1 MKMKKLIFLGIF
13 TLLCMS
19 ASFAQKYAYVDTDY
33 ILGILPSYVAAQEQ
47 LDKLSQKYQKEL
59 ETLHAE
65 LDQIYKDYQGEVV
78 LLSQDMK
85 RKREEQ
91 IVNKEK
97 EYKKLQRQ
105 YFGPDG
111 DLAKK
116 KEALVKPVQDEV
128 FNAIQTIAEQGSYSM
143 IFDKAGSMTMIYTNP
158 KFDLSDQ
165 VLQKL
170 GYKN

>member
-1 MKMKKLIFLGIF
+1 MRKLIFIGIF
-13 TLLCMS
+13 VLACLTT
-19 ASFAQKYAYVDTDY
+19 SFAQKYAYVDTDF
-33 ILGILPSYVAAQEQ
+33 ILGKLPAYVAAQEQ

-59 ETLHAE
+59 ETLHSE
-65 LDQIYKDYQGEVV
+65 LDQIYKDYQAEVV

-85 RKREEQ
+85 KKREEQ

-105 YFGPDG
+105 YFGPEG

-116 KEALVKPVQDEV
+116 KEALVKPIQDDV
-128 FNAIQTIAEQGSYSM
+128 FNAIQAIAEQGAYSI

-158 KFDLSDQ
+158 KFDLSDL

>member
-1 MKMKKLIFLGIF
+1 MKKLIFIGIF

-33 ILGILPSYVAAQEQ
+33 ILGKLPSYVAAQEQ

>member
-1 MKMKKLIFLGIF
+1 MKKLYLVGIVLLLSF
-13 TLLCMS
+13 TT
-19 ASFAQKYAYVDTDY
+19 SFAQKYAYVDTDV
-33 ILGILPSYVAAQEQ
+33 ILGKLPAYIAAQEQ
-47 LDKLSQKYQKEL
+47 IDKLSQKYQKEL
-59 ETLHAE
+59 ETLHSE
-65 LDQIYKDYQGEVV
+65 LDQIYKDFQAEVV

-85 RKREEQ
+85 KKREEQ

-105 YFGPDG
+105 YFGPEG

-116 KEALVKPVQDEV
+116 KEALIKPVQDEV
-128 FNAIQTIAEQGSYSM
+128 FSAIQAIAEQGAYSM

-158 KFDLSDQ
+158 KYDLSDQ

>member
-1 MKMKKLIFLGIF
+1 MKKLIFIGIF
-13 TLLCMS
+13 VVACLTTT
-19 ASFAQKYAYVDTDY
+19 FAHKYAYVDTDF
-33 ILGILPSYVAAQEQ
+33 ILRKLPAYVAAQEQ

-59 ETLHAE
+59 ETLHSE
-65 LDQIYKDYQGEVV
+65 LDQIYKDYQAEVV

-85 RKREEQ
+85 KKREEQ

-105 YFGPDG
+105 YFGPEG

-116 KEALVKPVQDEV
+116 KEALVKPVQDDV
-128 FNAIQTIAEQGSYSM
+128 FNAIQTIAEQGAYSI

>member
-1 MKMKKLIFLGIF
+1 MKKILLTGIF
-13 TLLCMS
+13 ALMFAAAT
-19 ASFAQKYAYVDTDY
+19 FAQKYAFVDTDY
-33 ILGILPSYVAAQEQ
+33 ILGKLPAYVAAQEQ
-47 LDKLSQKYQKEL
+47 LDKLSQKYQKEI

-65 LDQIYKDYQGEVV
+65 LDKIYKDYQAEVV
-78 LLSQDMK
+78 LLSPDMK
-85 RKREEQ
+85 KKREEQ

-105 YFGPDG
+105 YFGPEG

-116 KEALVKPVQDEV
+116 KETLVKPVQDDV
-128 FNAIQTIAEQGSYSM
+128 FNAIQSISEQGGYAM
-143 IFDKAGSMTMIYTNP
+143 VFDKAGSLTMIYTSP
-158 KFDLSDQ
+158 KYDLSDQ

>member
-1 MKMKKLIFLGIF
+1 MRKTILLGIF
-13 TLLCMS
+13 TLLCITT
-19 ASFAQKYAYVDTDY
+19 SFAQKYAYVDTDF
-33 ILGILPSYVAAQEQ
+33 ILGKLPAYIAAQEQ

-59 ETLHAE
+59 ETLHSE

-78 LLSQDMK
+78 LLSQDLK
-85 RKREEQ
+85 KKREEQ

-105 YFGPDG
+105 YFGPEG

-116 KEALVKPVQDEV
+116 REALVKPIQDDV
-128 FNAIQTIAEQGSYSM
+128 FNAIQTIAEQGAYSM
-143 IFDKAGSMTMIYTNP
+143 VFDKAGSMTMIYTNP
-158 KFDLSDQ
+158 KYDLSDQ

>member
-1 MKMKKLIFLGIF
+1 MKKLYFLGI
-13 TLLCMS
+13 LLLVSLTS
-19 ASFAQKYAYVDTDY
+19 AFAQKYAYVDTDY
-33 ILGILPSYVAAQEQ
+33 ILGKMPSYVAAQEQ
-47 LDKLSQKYQKEL
+47 IDKISQKYQKEL

-65 LDQIYKDYQGEVV
+65 LDQIYKDFQGEVV

-105 YFGPDG
+105 YFGPEG

-116 KEALVKPVQDEV
+116 REALVKPIQDDV
-128 FNAIQTIAEQGSYSM
+128 FNAVQTIAEQGAYS
-143 IFDKAGSMTMIYTNP
+143 IVFDKAGGMTMIYTNP
-158 KFDLSDQ
+158 KYDLSDM

>member
-1 MKMKKLIFLGIF
+1 MKKVIFIGIF
-13 TLLCMS
+13 TLVCFLT
-19 ASFAQKYAYVDTDY
+19 SFAQKYAYVDTDF
-33 ILGILPSYVAAQEQ
+33 ILGKLPAYVAAQEQ

-59 ETLHAE
+59 ETLHSE
-65 LDQIYKDYQGEVV
+65 LDQIYKDYQAEVV

-85 RKREEQ
+85 KKREEQ

-116 KEALVKPVQDEV
+116 REALVKPIQDDV
-128 FNAIQTIAEQGSYSM
+128 FNAVQTIAEQGAYSM
-143 IFDKAGSMTMIYTNP
+143 IFDKAGSLTMIYTNP
-158 KFDLSDQ
+158 KYDLSDQ

>member
-1 MKMKKLIFLGIF
+1 MKKLIVVGIF
-13 TLLCMS
+13 LLV
-19 ASFAQKYAYVDTDY
+19 ASLSGSAQKYAFVDTDY
-33 ILGILPSYVAAQEQ
+33 ILGKLPSYVAAQEQ

-65 LDQIYKDYQGEVV
+65 LDQSFKDFQSEVV

-91 IVNKEK
+91 IANREK

-111 DLAKK
+111 ELSKK
-116 KEALVKPVQDEV
+116 KESLIKPIQDDV
-128 FNAIQTIAEQGSYSM
+128 FTAIQTIAEQGGYAVV
-143 IFDKAGSMTMIYTNP
+143 FDKAGNMTMIYTNA
-158 KFDLSDQ
+158 KYDLSDQ

>member
-1 MKMKKLIFLGIF
+1 MKKLIFLGIF
-13 TLLCMS
+13 TLLCIT
-19 ASFAQKYAYVDTDY
+19 ASFAQKYAFVDTDY
-33 ILGILPSYVAAQEQ
+33 ILGKLPSYVAAQEQ

-116 KEALVKPVQDEV
+116 KETLVKPVQDEV

>member
-1 MKMKKLIFLGIF
+1 MFLVA
-13 TLLCMS
+13 CMTS
-19 ASFAQKYAYVDTDY
+19 GFAQKYAYVDTDY
-33 ILGILPSYVAAQEQ
+33 ILGKMPSYVAAQEQ

-59 ETLHAE
+59 ETLHNE
-65 LDQIYKDYQGEVV
+65 LDQIYKDYQAEVV

-85 RKREEQ
+85 KKREEM
-91 IVNKEK
+91 IVGKEK

-116 KEALVKPVQDEV
+116 KESLIKPIQDDV
-128 FNAIQTIAEQGSYSM
+128 FNAVQTIAEQGAYSI
-143 IFDKAGSMTMIYTNP
+143 IFDKAGGMTMIYTNP

>member
-1 MKMKKLIFLGIF
+1 MKKLIILGVF
-13 TLLCMS
+13 TLLCIS

-33 ILGILPSYVAAQEQ
+33 ILGKLPSYVAAQEQ

-85 RKREEQ
+85 KKREEQ

-143 IFDKAGSMTMIYTNP
+143 VFDKAGSMTMIYTNP

>member
-1 MKMKKLIFLGIF
+1 MKKLIAIGIF
-13 TLLCMS
+13 VFACLTS
-19 ASFAQKYAYVDTDY
+19 GFAQKYAYVDTDF
-33 ILGILPSYVAAQEQ
+33 ILGKLPAYVAAQEQ

-65 LDQIYKDYQGEVV
+65 LDQIYKDYQAEVV
-78 LLSQDMK
+78 LLSQDLK
-85 RKREEQ
+85 KKREEQ

-116 KEALVKPVQDEV
+116 KDALVKPIQDDV
-128 FNAIQTIAEQGSYSM
+128 FNAIQTIAEQGAYSI

>member
-1 MKMKKLIFLGIF
+1 MKKLYFLGILLLVSF
-13 TLLCMS
+13 TS
-19 ASFAQKYAYVDTDY
+19 AFAQKYAYVDTDY
-33 ILGILPSYVAAQEQ
+33 ILGKMPSYVAAQEQ
-47 LDKLSQKYQKEL
+47 IDKISQKYQKEL

-65 LDQIYKDYQGEVV
+65 LDQIYKDFQGEVV

-105 YFGPDG
+105 YFGPEG

-116 KEALVKPVQDEV
+116 REALVKPIQDDV
-128 FNAIQTIAEQGSYSM
+128 FNAVQTIAEQGAYS
-143 IFDKAGSMTMIYTNP
+143 IVFDKAGGMTMIYTNP
-158 KFDLSDQ
+158 KYDLSDM

>member
-1 MKMKKLIFLGIF
+1 MKKLIFLGVF
-13 TLLCMS
+13 TLLCIS

-33 ILGILPSYVAAQEQ
+33 ILGKLPSYVAAQEQ

-91 IVNKEK
+91 IVGKEK

>member
-1 MKMKKLIFLGIF
+1 MKKLFFLGIF
-13 TLLCMS
+13 LLLGITT
-19 ASFAQKYAYVDTDY
+19 SFAQKYAYVDTDF
-33 ILGILPSYVAAQEQ
+33 ILGKLPAYVAAQEQ

-59 ETLHAE
+59 ETLHSE
-65 LDQIYKDYQGEVV
+65 LDQIYKDYQAEVV
-78 LLSQDMK
+78 LLSQDLK
-85 RKREEQ
+85 KKREEQ

-97 EYKKLQRQ
+97 EYKRLQRQ

-116 KEALVKPVQDEV
+116 KEALVKPVQDDV
-128 FNAIQTIAEQGSYSM
+128 FNAIQAIAEQGAYSI